1 MPELIESSR
10 FVSHRARM
18 TREFDAKK
26 DSELSKFKQRPQIFV
41 KQIFRGLCSSKLSG
55 IYAFDKIA
63 IIH

>member
-1 MPELIESSR
+1 
-10 FVSHRARM
+10 M
-18 TREFDAKK
+18 TGEFDTKK
-26 DSELSKFKQRPQIFV
+26 DSQLSKFKQRPEIFV